1 MNKAEL
7 IAAVAEKTG
16 LSKKDSEKAVN
27 AAFDTIAANL
37 EVGEKVQLVGFG
49 VFDIKERG
57 ARIGRNPKTK
67 EIITIAASKVPTF
80 KDDRSVFVRRSS
92 MRLDKYLKVSRLIKR
107 RTVANDACDGQ
118 RITVNGRTAKAS
130 YDVKIGDVIE
140 IALGQRTVKV
150 EVLAVTENA
159 KKDDAAAMYRELAE

>member
-49 VFDIKERG
+49 TFEVHRRE
-57 ARIGRNPKTK
+57 ARKGRNPRTK
-67 EIITIAASKVPTF
+67 EEITIPASVYPVFKAGKPF
-80 KDDRSVFVRRSS
+80 KDA
-92 MRLDKYLKVSRLIKR
+92 VSK
-107 RTVANDACDGQ
+107 
-118 RITVNGRTAKAS
+118 
-130 YDVKIGDVIE
+130 
-140 IALGQRTVKV
+140 
-150 EVLAVTENA
+150 
-159 KKDDAAAMYRELAE
+159 